1 MFYLKVLPA
10 ALRNVSDLQCTKVY
24 DLTMGNTSNFSI
36 LNFLKTRRKSRSSVF
51 PIRTFLQKFFNV
63 LKDLWLPSCSL
74 ESMECTKWLEQHEQE
89 SCSSG
94 CFSLELSALRHRALR
109 ALTQVEGRK
118 GGFPSAWQRLALVI
132 LQRVHQ
138 GQDGVGARFSRSSS
152 GQGTADSRK
161 QGMNNGGGS
170 ERERSR
176 GHSL

>member
-1 MFYLKVLPA
+1 MFYLEVLRP
-10 ALRNVSDLQCTKVY
+10 ALRNVSDLQWTKVY
-24 DLTMGNTSNFSI
+24 YLAMGYTSNFWI
-36 LNFLKTRRKSRSSVF
+36 LNFFKTRRKSRGSVF

-74 ESMECTKWLEQHEQE
+74 ESMECTMLLEQHEQE

-109 ALTQVEGRK
+109 VLITGRK
-118 GGFPSAWQRLALVI
+118 GGFHSAWQRLALVI

-138 GQDGVGARFSRSSS
+138 GQDGVDARFSRSSS
-152 GQGTADSRK
+152 GQGTADCRK

-170 ERERSR
+170 ERERERSR